1 MVQLLEKRFSS
12 YNHLNRSAVYVTPME
27 TEPNTLV
34 EAKHSYATPS
44 EAKPAEAKPAE
55 VKLVNVS
62 VRDENT
68 ALNLMV
74 SFLSIAQKRGAFT
87 FDESAKI
94 WECISMFLK
103 NGPPSTEGASASDAN
118 TLVFA

>member
-1 MVQLLEKRFSS
+1 
-12 YNHLNRSAVYVTPME
+12 ME

-34 EAKHSYATPS
+34 EAKHSDATPS
-44 EAKPAEAKPAE
+44 EAKPAEAKPVE
-55 VKLVNVS
+55 VKLVNVP

-103 NGPPSTEGASASDAN
+103 KGEPSTEGASTSDAN

>member
-1 MVQLLEKRFSS
+1 
-12 YNHLNRSAVYVTPME
+12 ME

-34 EAKHSYATPS
+34 EAKHSDATPS
-44 EAKPAEAKPAE
+44 EATPSEAKPAEAKPAEAKPAEAKPAE
-55 VKLVNVS
+55 VKLVNVP

-103 NGPPSTEGASASDAN
+103 KDAPSTEGASASDAN